1 MYVGLGPSNP
11 NLKPVEDCLGV
22 RQEAAGVVLP
32 FFVEIAL
39 IDTRFFKI

>member
-11 NLKPVEDCLGV
+11 PLKPVEGCLGV

-32 FFVEIAL
+32 LDVEIAW
-39 IDTRFFKI
+39 ID